1 METNL
6 KSHRMY
12 RYLFRRKGICLL
24 LFALL
29 LLSQACGSLFS
40 LVMSALVD
48 CAGRSAAELRTTLLA
63 SVLFVSVTV
72 SLELSY
78 RHVKAGLLADARY
91 RLKKDIFAG
100 IMNRSVPEFEA
111 AGSAEYI
118 NELNNNVNLFESVY
132 FGNMLSVVENVVGFG
147 AAAVICIMLQPAM
160 LALMVLLAFIARG
173 VSRVTSGPLE
183 KSMKGQ
189 VESAEAYM
197 REIGDDFGGF
207 RLIRS
212 YGALSCILKKHDGKN
227 LEAERAKRRNTDCR
241 ILCAGAGELTG
252 LLSTVA
258 VMALAAF
265 FSLKGMFSAGL
276 VIAFGHLIGHI
287 VSPINSIPAIIADFA
302 AAKPLVS
309 RFGALLVQTEE
320 NGAEE
325 LSDFRQ
331 EICLENLTF
340 GYEGGRELFQG
351 LSFRFEAGKRYLVT
365 GSSGSGKSTLL
376 SLLSGFYP
384 GYGGSIRMDGR
395 ELREIKRDSLSALIG
410 TVSQEPF
417 FFQDTIRNNIT
428 LYDESYRTSDIE
440 AAMEQAGL
448 KGFLAALPQGL
459 ATVITENGKNLSGG
473 ERQRLSLAR
482 ALLRGS
488 RILLLDEFTANLDRA
503 TAEEIEEELAGRT
516 DCLTIAVTHHLGPDA
531 LSRYDGQLV
540 LERQPGAPGVKA

>member
-12 RYLFRRKGICLL
+12 QYLFRRKGVCLL

-227 LEAERAKRRNTDCR
+227 LEAERA
-241 ILCAGAGELTG
+241 E
-252 LLSTVA
+252 
-258 VMALAAF
+258 
-265 FSLKGMFSAGL
+265 
-276 VIAFGHLIGHI
+276 H
-287 VSPINSIPAIIADFA
+287 
-302 AAKPLVS
+302 
-309 RFGALLVQTEE
+309 
-320 NGAEE
+320 
-325 LSDFRQ
+325 
-331 EICLENLTF
+331 
-340 GYEGGRELFQG
+340 
-351 LSFRFEAGKRYLVT
+351 
-365 GSSGSGKSTLL
+365 
-376 SLLSGFYP
+376 
-384 GYGGSIRMDGR
+384 
-395 ELREIKRDSLSALIG
+395 
-410 TVSQEPF
+410 
-417 FFQDTIRNNIT
+417 
-428 LYDESYRTSDIE
+428 
-440 AAMEQAGL
+440 
-448 KGFLAALPQGL
+448 
-459 ATVITENGKNLSGG
+459 
-473 ERQRLSLAR
+473 
-482 ALLRGS
+482 
-488 RILLLDEFTANLDRA
+488 
-503 TAEEIEEELAGRT
+503 
-516 DCLTIAVTHHLGPDA
+516 
-531 LSRYDGQLV
+531 
-540 LERQPGAPGVKA
+540 

>member
-12 RYLFRRKGICLL
+12 QYLFRRKGVCLL

-63 SVLFVSVTV
+63 SVLFVSATV

-212 YGALSCILKKHDGKN
+212 YGALSCM
-227 LEAERAKRRNTDCR
+227 

-258 VMALAAF
+258 VMALAAY

-351 LSFRFEAGKRYLVT
+351 LSFRFEPGKRYLVT

-516 DCLTIAVTHHLGPDA
+516 DCLTIAVTHDLGPDA

>member
-12 RYLFRRKGICLL
+12 QYLFRRKGVCLL

-63 SVLFVSVTV
+63 SVLFVSATV

-212 YGALSCILKKHDGKN
+212 YGALSCM
-227 LEAERAKRRNTDCR
+227 

-258 VMALAAF
+258 VMALAAY

-340 GYEGGRELFQG
+340 GYEG
-351 LSFRFEAGKRYLVT
+351 
-365 GSSGSGKSTLL
+365 
-376 SLLSGFYP
+376 GFYP

-516 DCLTIAVTHHLGPDA
+516 DCLTIAVTHDLGPDA